1 MGFKFKG
8 TSRIYEQL
16 RDEQKPKLV
25 YGNTDDP
32 CNVGP
37 EQRQV
42 FPARVKVTGKK
53 IKRYVV
59 ETAIPPED
67 AQVLSPGGTV
77 SLGNPGQS
85 TNVALTLPNI
95 TTAAQ
100 PASKQIEEVEV
111 IENTLSL
118 PDSISDPCSIDSLY
132 DFTRNNRPKPGITDI
147 QISVAGQFGML
158 LTADITYN
166 VYTLEDFKR
175 LERVFLRPNNRVDI
189 DVNYVYG
196 STWDEKFADKNSSEV
211 LDFKKI
217 ECRDMVI
224 YKYEFNIKGGASFII
239 ECKFS
244 AMAQANTV
252 GAGLDMFSSI
262 NVNTVPG
269 LSSLKFR
276 DGYRTISSP
285 NDLIYY
291 IITKEGENELDNVLK
306 GNGNV
311 IYNLNALAG
320 SGLNEKL
327 PSNALHSVVVYKDL
341 PVKGLLATRRLG
353 WWAKNF
359 TNNENSAIY
368 ITLGFLVNVLINKV
382 ILPAAIVQSNTNL
395 AKTNSNLFT
404 DTDDKKYNSS
414 GSINDH
420 QIEFVCNNEF
430 LRAPDYQYLCSGD
443 PMKVVWVHSNDETS
457 TCKQIGDYGVSDGE
471 INVVFSAIEQLDPKN
486 GDTVSINIG
495 ERGRLFSG
503 RNVFDALNR
512 DDYKVQWVEERRQW
526 KVINN
531 YLITS
536 LDETL
541 RDPKYNEG
549 DYLSAEDASIAKKD
563 WVETRKAEFRV
574 KQLEGNL
581 YNFSLKGID
590 DSDRLAFTK
599 LQGDSSSIGYVDLTK
614 ILINL
619 DEIIRIV
626 ESVREAADS
635 PYKASS
641 DKMSSSDTP
650 TIKLSIESFLKKI
663 FALIRDASGGLYDL
677 DMVTWDDRKT
687 KDITTIYLV
696 NKKYNTLPA
705 NDQQPKPVV
714 FESITTDGVTLNT
727 NISMTI
733 PKDGVAMNA
742 YAEGNL
748 EGSTSAELSGTEDI
762 TAAVAAH
769 TNSIND
775 ILLKR
780 ALYFGATDSDETGTD
795 SLKAAVRS
803 FVNSIPQAVI
813 KKDGVIPYPLN
824 IELTVD
830 GINGFEFGDLINL
843 SVVNQLTGYEN
854 TVFRVLNV
862 THTIDA
868 NNKWTTNLKTVC
880 DLNPSVSDAQ
890 NYSEVIKYS
899 CSGDS
904 TPVGSSGTG
913 KSFVKSEITARLDTS
928 MFNKEKIGA
937 SGIVSPVRNF
947 LSKKYKNGYLP
958 LDQGFMWKV
967 RDSFNNPA
975 TNTGTFN
982 GSNTLYKT
990 AADAWN
996 RLIADAETAGFKDIE
1011 LSAAYRTYK
1020 RQQELADQYKDDNS
1034 AASPGW
1040 SPHGWGFAVDI
1051 RNLAVGRYTNP
1062 GQVAQFVQADKELV
1076 PGGWQRLSTPQAK
1089 LYRWLLENGPKYG
1102 WYNPYR
1108 LAEGYGTDE
1117 AWHWEYWGGA

>member
-25 YGNTDDP
+25 YGNPDDP

-67 AQVLSPGGTV
+67 AQVLSMGGTV

-85 TNVALTLPNI
+85 TNVVTTLPNI

-132 DFTRNNRPKPGITDI
+132 DFTRNNRPRPGITDI

-269 LSSLKFR
+269 LSSLKFK
-276 DGYRTISSP
+276 DGNRPISSP

-291 IITKEGENELDNVLK
+291 IVTKEGEKELDNVLK
-306 GNGNV
+306 GNGKV
-311 IYNLNALAG
+311 IYNLNALDG

-353 WWAKNF
+353 WWARNF

-414 GSINDH
+414 ESINDH

-443 PMKVVWVHSNDETS
+443 PMKVVWVHSNDETEV
-457 TCKQIGDYGVSDGE
+457 CNKIGDYGVSKEG
-471 INVVFSAIEQLDPKN
+471 ISVVFSAIEQQSPED
-486 GDTVSINIG
+486 GDTVFIDIPEDAGSRKATI
-495 ERGRLFSG
+495 SG
-503 RNVFDALNR
+503 QGI
-512 DDYKVQWVEERRQW
+512 DYKVQWDEERREW
-526 KVINN
+526 KVIDN
-531 YLITS
+531 YVGTS
-536 LDETL
+536 FGETL
-541 RDPKYNEG
+541 RNPKYDEG
-549 DYLSAEDASIAKKD
+549 EYLDSEDSSIA
-563 WVETRKAEFRV
+563 TKAWLQSE
-574 KQLEGNL
+574 KQSVRSELESSPS
-581 YNFSLKGID
+581 YDFSIPEDK
-590 DSDRLAFTK
+590 SDRLAFTK
-599 LQGDSSSIGYVDLTK
+599 LSGNSSETGFVDLTK

-687 KDITTIYLV
+687 KNITTIYLV

-714 FESITTDGVTLNT
+714 FESVSTDGVTLNT

-762 TAAVAAH
+762 GAAVAAH

-780 ALYFGATDSDETGTD
+780 VVYFGATDSDETGTD

-868 NNKWTTNLKTVC
+868 NNKWTTKLKTVC
-880 DLNPSVSDAQ
+880 DLNPSVSDAK
-890 NYSEVIKYS
+890 NYSEVINYS
-899 CSGDS
+899 CSGDNP
-904 TPVGSSGTG
+904 PVGSSGTD
-913 KSFVKSEITARLDTS
+913 KSFVKSAIATRLDSTL
-928 MFNKEKIGA
+928 FNPAKIGS
-937 SGIVSPVRNF
+937 SGIVSPVQNF
-947 LSKKYKNGYLP
+947 LSKTYQNGRLP
-958 LDQGFMWKV
+958 LDQGFMWEV
-967 RDSFNNPA
+967 RDSFNDPA
-975 TNTGTFN
+975 SNTGKFA

-996 RLIADAETAGFKDIE
+996 RLIGAAETAGFKIK
-1011 LSAAYRTYK
+1011 LSAAYRTRE
-1020 RQQELADQYKDDNS
+1020 RQQELYDTYKDAGG
-1034 AASPGW
+1034 AAYPGW

-1051 RNLAVGRYTNP
+1051 GNLAVPRYTNP
-1062 GQVAQFVQADKELV
+1062 GQVAQFVEADKELSL
-1076 PGGWQRLSTPQAK
+1076 GGWKRLSTPQAR
-1089 LYRWLLENGPKYG
+1089 LYRWLLENGPDYG

-1108 LAEGYGTDE
+1108 MAEGYGTDE